1 MAAFTFLDLASRV
14 LKEENRPLSV
24 EELWQ
29 VAQAK
34 GYVSLLRGGGK
45 TPMATLGARM
55 YVDMRDNK
63 ASEFV
68 KMGARPRR
76 FFLRGLAKGVDPES
90 LITETEAKPVPA
102 SPRHFLERNL
112 HPFLVY
118 HAQYALK
125 AFCKTI
131 NHSKSGK
138 KEFGEWVHPDIVG
151 CYFPLGEWKP
161 ELVEFGYTIGSISVK
176 LFSFEIK
183 RELSFGNL
191 RESFFQT
198 VSNSSWANEGYLV
211 AADIS
216 RDEEFLTELQRLCS
230 SFGIGVIALDLEDPD
245 AAEVLYPAKFREYLD
260 WDTMNK
266 LAMNADF
273 REFLV
278 RIKKDIAGKEF
289 RTEWYDKVCE
299 REQLIKSLKVQSVAT
314 TS

>member
-1 MAAFTFLDLASRV
+1 MGS
-14 LKEENRPLSV
+14 
-24 EELWQ
+24 
-29 VAQAK
+29 
-34 GYVSLLRGGGK
+34 
-45 TPMATLGARM
+45 LGARL

-63 ASEFV
+63 DSVFV
-68 KMGARPRR
+68 KAGARPRR
-76 FFLRGLAKGVDPES
+76 FYIREMASEKDLELLVQSAES
-90 LITETEAKPVPA
+90 KPPTTPQP
-102 SPRHFLERNL
+102 SFQERDL

-138 KEFGEWVHPDIVG
+138 KEFGQWVHPDVVG

-176 LFSFEIK
+176 LFSFEMK
-183 RELSFGNL
+183 CALNFSNL

-216 RDEEFLTELQRLCS
+216 RDEEFLTEVQRLCS
-230 SFGIGVIALDLEDPD
+230 SFGIGLIALDLQDPD

-266 LAMNADF
+266 LAMNSDF
-273 REFLV
+273 KEFLV
-278 RIKKDIAGKEF
+278 RITKDIAGKEF
-289 RTEWYDKVCE
+289 RTEWYDRVFE
-299 REQLIKSLKVQSVAT
+299 REALLKTLQK
-314 TS
+314 

>member
-1 MAAFTFLDLASRV
+1 MALFTFLDLAKRV
-14 LKEENRPLSV
+14 LEEERRPLSV
-24 EELWQ
+24 EEIWHI
-29 VAQAK
+29 AQAK
-34 GYVSLLRGGGK
+34 GHAGQLRATGK
-45 TPMATLGARM
+45 TPTATLGARL

-63 ASEFV
+63 DSVFV
-68 KMGARPRR
+68 KAGARPRR
-76 FFLRGLAKGVDPES
+76 FYLRELLNDNE
-90 LITETEAKPVPA
+90 TELEALVTSTEAKPPVTRQPQ
-102 SPRHFLERNL
+102 FLEREL

-161 ELVEFGYTIGSISVK
+161 ELVEFGYTIGNISVK
-176 LFSFEIK
+176 LFSFEVK
-183 RELSFGNL
+183 RALNFGNL

-216 RDEEFLTELQRLCS
+216 REEEFLTEVQRLCS
-230 SFGIGVIALDLEDPD
+230 SFGIGLIALDLKDPD
-245 AAEVLYPAKFREYLD
+245 AAEVLYPAKYRESLD

-266 LAMNADF
+266 LAMNSDF
-273 REFLV
+273 KEFLV

-289 RTEWYDKVCE
+289 RTEWYDRVYE
-299 REQLIKSLKVQSVAT
+299 REELLKT
-314 TS
+314 LRK